1 MKQKLNKVM
10 PLRMYNFCMCLFFAL
25 NFINL
30 NANAQSYSSVYNGVN
45 YSSSRPYN
53 LNLIYFVPNDIPLD
67 QTYKTR
73 LSTLMLWGQNFY
85 KQNMIAN
92 GYGPKTFGLFTESAN
107 ANNVKIILIQGAYPH
122 TDYTYNDRSKMDAE
136 INAYF
141 ANNPTQKT
149 SEHTL
154 ILTAVTNP
162 TTADVPYY
170 GTGRTCYALDY
181 PQMDIQYMGRTD
193 SLGQLF
199 TGWYGGMLHELGHG
213 LNLPHSHQTNS
224 EYHNP
229 NKGTNLM
236 YYHGTLG
243 TAPTFINRAG
253 CAILNNCQIFADAP
267 GITYYNGNTSNLTS
281 LHAVYDNGDLVV
293 AGTFQSNR
301 LVKDVNIYQD
311 PYATPSAGYYAVV
324 WSVSPL
330 GNSFSVRMPV
340 SDLEF
345 TNQAYN
351 LWIELVLQNGERT
364 FNYYQYS
371 YNNGIPEI
379 NIDFGTLST
388 CVGGTLQLGAGMQGV
403 SYQWQYQSGGN
414 WYNYPEGNNG
424 YATFSGTQSANMTV
438 SNISA
443 HYINNPNTAR
453 VHVTKANGST
463 YTVGPKVWKADGIIT
478 QPPSLTTACVGGS
491 LQIATQ
497 ASGIGYQWQYQNA
510 NGSWSDYP
518 EGLVSGYATFS
529 GTKTATLT
537 VSNISAAYVTNPN
550 QARLVVYGESG
561 CYTVSNTVTWKA
573 EGISAQPNALTTAC
587 VGGTLQL
594 AAQASGAS
602 YQWQYQSGNNWYNY
616 PEGNNGY
623 ATFTGSKTAV
633 MTISNISS
641 HYVTNPNQARLVVTG
656 TYGCTASTNTVTWK
670 AVNCGTM
677 SAKVKMNTTQAV
689 YPNPVNDD
697 LTIDMG
703 TEDDNYQVEIMNSVG
718 QTTFHTTTTEST
730 MKISFKEKASGIY
743 IIRITG
749 KNSGTSNSYR
759 VVKP

>member
-1 MKQKLNKVM
+1 M
-10 PLRMYNFCMCLFFAL
+10 PVRMYNFCICLLFAL

-30 NANAQSYSSVYNGVN
+30 NVDAQTYTSVYNSVN
-45 YSSSRPYN
+45 YSSNRPYN
-53 LNLIYFVPNDIPLD
+53 LNIIYFVPNDVSLD
-67 QTYKTR
+67 PTYKTR

-85 KQNMIAN
+85 KQNMVNN
-92 GYGPKTFGLFTESAN
+92 GYGPKTFGLFTETAN
-107 ANNVKIILIQGAYPH
+107 ANNIKIILINGTRPH
-122 TDYTYNDRSKMDAE
+122 TDYTYSDRSKMDAE
-136 INAYF
+136 IDAYF
-141 ANNPTQKT
+141 ANNPAQKT

-162 TTADVPYY
+162 TTADIPYY

-193 SLGQLF
+193 SIGQLF
-199 TGWYGGMLHELGHG
+199 TRWYGGMLHELGHG

-224 EYHNP
+224 EYNNP

-243 TAPTFINRAG
+243 TAPTFMNRAG
-253 CAILNNCQIFADAP
+253 CAILNNCQVFADAP
-267 GITYYNGNTSNLTS
+267 GITYYNGNTSGLTS

-293 AGTFQSNR
+293 SGTFQSNR

-324 WSVSPL
+324 WSVSPM

-371 YNNGIPEI
+371 YNNGIPNI
-379 NIDFGTLST
+379 NIDFGTVST
-388 CVGGTLQLGAGMQGV
+388 CVGGSLQLATNIVGT
-403 SYQWQYQSGGN
+403 SYQWQYQYGGN

-424 YATFSGTQSANMTV
+424 YATFSGTHSATMTV
-438 SNISA
+438 SGISA
-443 HYINNPNTAR
+443 GYITNPNTAR
-453 VHVTKANGST
+453 AAITLANGSVT
-463 YTVGPKVWKADGIIT
+463 YSAPQVWKADGIIT

-491 LQIATQ
+491 LQITAQ
-497 ASGIGYQWQYQNA
+497 ASGTSYQWQYQA
-510 NGSWSDYP
+510 GGGWYDYP
-518 EGLVSGYATFS
+518 EGNNGYATFS
-529 GTKTATLT
+529 GTKTPTMT
-537 VSNISAAYVTNPN
+537 ISGITNLYVNNPN
-550 QARLVVYGESG
+550 QARLVVYGGSG

-573 EGISAQPNALTTAC
+573 EGIATQPNAMTTSC
-587 VGGTLQL
+587 VGGSLQL
-594 AAQASGAS
+594 TAQASGAS
-602 YQWQYQSGNNWYNY
+602 YQWQYLYNGNWYNY
-616 PEGNNGY
+616 PEGYNGY
-623 ATFTGSKTAV
+623 ATFTGSKTAAMTV
-633 MTISNISS
+633 STISN
-641 HYVTNPNQARLVVTG
+641 HYVTNPNQARLLVTG
-656 TYGCTASTNTVTWK
+656 TNGCTTSTNTVTWK
-670 AVNCGTM
+670 AINCSTM
-677 SAKVKMNTTQAV
+677 SAKAKMITTQAV

-703 TEDDNYQVEIMNSVG
+703 TENDNYQVEIMNSVG
-718 QTTFHTTTTEST
+718 QTIYHTITSESI

-749 KNSGTSNSYR
+749 KNSGSSNSYR

>member
-1 MKQKLNKVM
+1 LI
-10 PLRMYNFCMCLFFAL
+10 FAL
-25 NFINL
+25 GFINQD
-30 NANAQSYSSVYNGVN
+30 ADAQAYTSIYNGVN

-53 LNLIYFVPNDIPLD
+53 LNVVYFVPNDIPLD
-67 QTYKTR
+67 PTYKTR

-85 KQNMIAN
+85 KQNMINN
-92 GYGPKTFGLFTESAN
+92 GYGAKTFGLFTETGN
-107 ANNVKIILIQGAYPH
+107 AQNIKIILISGTRPH
-122 TDYTYNDRSKMDAE
+122 TDYTYSDRSRMDAE

-141 ANNPTQKT
+141 ASNPAQKT
-149 SEHTL
+149 SDHTL

-162 TTADVPYY
+162 TTANVPYY

-224 EYHNP
+224 EYNNP

-243 TAPTFINRAG
+243 TAPTFMNRAG
-253 CAILNNCQIFADAP
+253 CAILNNCQVFADAP
-267 GITYYNGNTSNLTS
+267 GITYYNGNTSSLTS

-293 AGTFQSNR
+293 SGTFQSNR

-371 YNNGIPEI
+371 YNNGIPNI
-379 NIDFGTLST
+379 NIDFGTVST
-388 CVGGTLQLGAGMQGV
+388 CVGGSLQLATNITGT
-403 SYQWQYQSGGN
+403 SYQWQYQYGGN

-424 YATFSGTQSANMTV
+424 YATFSGTHSATMTV
-438 SNISA
+438 SGISA
-443 HYINNPNTAR
+443 GYITNPNTAR
-453 VHVTKANGST
+453 AAITLANGSVT
-463 YTVGPKVWKADGIIT
+463 YSTPQVWKADGIIT
-478 QPPSLTTACVGGS
+478 QPPSLTTACVGGT
-491 LQIATQ
+491 LQIAAQ
-497 ASGIGYQWQYQNA
+497 ASGTGYQWQYQNA

-518 EGLVSGYATFS
+518 EGAVSGYATFS

-537 VSNISAAYVTNPN
+537 VSNISSAYINNPN
-550 QARLVVYGESG
+550 QARLVVYGGNG

-573 EGISAQPNALTTAC
+573 EGIATQPTSQTAC
-587 VGGTLQL
+587 VNGTLTL
-594 AAQASGAS
+594 STQALGAS
-602 YQWQYQSGNNWYNY
+602 YQWQYLSGNNWYNY
-616 PEGNNGY
+616 PEGYNGY
-623 ATFTGSKTAV
+623 ATFTGSKTATMTV
-633 MTISNISS
+633 STISN
-641 HYVTNPNQARLVVTG
+641 HYVTNPNQARLLVTG
-656 TYGCTASTNTVTWK
+656 TNGCTATSNTVTWK
-670 AVNCGTM
+670 ATTCGTM
-677 SAKVKMNTTQAV
+677 SAKVKMNNEQAV
-689 YPNPVNDD
+689 YPNPVSHE
-697 LTIDMG
+697 LTIDLG
-703 TEDDNYQVEIMNSVG
+703 AEDDNYKVEIMNSVG
-718 QTTFHTTTTEST
+718 QMIYST
-730 MKISFKEKASGIY
+730 NTVERTLKVPFTEKASGIY
-743 IIRITG
+743 IIKITG
-749 KNSGTSNSYR
+749 KQSGASNSYR